1 MARRRLAAF
10 VLLVRCTHGL
20 LLPSAPVR
28 VPLPRGPTRCRRAG
42 AVALRAAPQKYD
54 DTTAPLAA
62 TLRSSEF
69 AAAAATGAK
78 ALAPSVGLAIVG
90 TVAFGPLAVWLRTF
104 INGEGLAVLANDEGQ
119 YFQNYVNAIDV
130 MFSLLLVNTFAWL
143 YNQQE
148 QLYVSLFAEV
158 SVAKALLEQI
168 AYVSRGRPEY
178 AAQLLSNVRRYVDDD
193 LTKLSAEPVT
203 ALLGGSSAS
212 YADPLEQVLARR
224 GYLKPSPP
232 RHRRDVVAGAA
243 SARWRGVD
251 EVSRNYPQIP
261 SVRHRRVRTASRAG
275 HVAHVRGLAGRRLR
289 DRAEP
294 ARGARA
300 APRRVAAEAPRGAL
314 WLVGGA
320 RGLGF
325 SDLSFVGRGHR
336 RRGRAGG
343 RAATGSGRF
352 IWADDVRDRR
362 GGLCGNHL
370 SSAYAPRRRADAV
383 TVK

>member
-1 MARRRLAAF
+1 MPPR
-10 VLLVRCTHGL
+10 
-20 LLPSAPVR
+20 
-28 VPLPRGPTRCRRAG
+28 RGPARCDRERGRCRRAD

-54 DTTAPLAA
+54 ETTAPLAE

-78 ALAPSVGLAIVG
+78 ALAPSVGLAIIG
-90 TVAFGPLAVWLRTF
+90 TIAFGPLAIWLRSF

-203 ALLGGSSAS
+203 ALLGGSPSN
-212 YADPLEQVLARR
+212 YADPLEQVMWLTSV
-224 GYLKPSPP
+224 GSPG
-232 RHRRDVVAGAA
+232 DVY
-243 SARWRGVD
+243 
-251 EVSRNYPQIP
+251 ET
-261 SVRHRRVRTASRAG
+261 VRS
-275 HVAHVRGLAGRRLR
+275 LR
-289 DRAEP
+289 E
-294 ARGARA
+294 ARGQRL
-300 APRRVAAEAPRGAL
+300 GAL
-314 WLVGGA
+314 QRKLPAAHFGLLAVLGVLVLA
-320 RGLGF
+320 IFPL
-325 SDLSFVGRGHR
+325 L
-336 RRGRAGG
+336 A
-343 RAATGSGRF
+343 AATGAAVAPEDGLLRVQAVLF
-352 IWADDVRDRR
+352 GLMTFAIAVAVCVEIIYLRR
-362 GGLCGNHL
+362 EPHAIEQTQPRGHTQVTLAVLYAFWMPAG
-370 SSAYAPRRRADAV
+370 SAYNVDAV
-383 TVK
+383 LEVMIDGLRAEIDERERAVDDAFAGRGDDARPGNPS

>member
-1 MARRRLAAF
+1 MH
-10 VLLVRCTHGL
+10 T
-20 LLPSAPVR
+20 
-28 VPLPRGPTRCRRAG
+28 
-42 AVALRAAPQKYD
+42 VALRAAPQKYD
-54 DTTAPLAA
+54 ETTAPLAA

-69 AAAAATGAK
+69 AATAATLSK
-78 ALAPSVGLAIVG
+78 ALAPSIGLAIVG
-90 TVAFGPLAVWLRTF
+90 TVAFGPLAVWLRSF

-178 AAQLLSNVRRYVDDD
+178 AAQLLENVRRYVEDD

-203 ALLGGSSAS
+203 ALLGGSPSN

-224 GYLKPSPP
+224 GSLKPLEP
-232 RHRRDVVAGAA
+232 RLLDGVE
-243 SARWRGVD
+243 VD

-275 HVAHVRGLAGRRLR
+275 HVADVRGLAGRRLR
-289 DRAEP
+289 DGPEP

-300 APRRVAAEAPRGAL
+300 APRRVAAEAARGAF
-314 WLVGGA
+314 WVAGRFRCIGA
-320 RGLGF
+320 G
-325 SDLSFVGRGHR
+325 DLSFVSRGHR
-336 RRGRAGG
+336 RRRRAGG
-343 RAATGSGRF
+343 RAATGPSCF
-352 IWADDVRDRR
+352 IWADDVRDCR

-370 SSAYAPRRRADAV
+370 SSACALRHRADAV
-383 TVK
+383 TGT

>member
-1 MARRRLAAF
+1 MLMVARRLAALA
-10 VLLVRCTHGL
+10 LLARAAHAL

-28 VPLPRGPTRCRRAG
+28 VPLRRGPARCRRAD

-69 AAAAATGAK
+69 AATASTLSK
-78 ALAPSVGLAIVG
+78 ALAPSVGLAIIG
-90 TVAFGPLAVWLRTF
+90 TVAFGPLAVWLRSF

-203 ALLGGSSAS
+203 ALLGGSPSN

-232 RHRRDVVAGAA
+232 RHRRPSIAPG
-243 SARWRGVD
+243 RWRG
-251 EVSRNYPQIP
+251 
-261 SVRHRRVRTASRAG
+261 G
-275 HVAHVRGLAGRRLR
+275 
-289 DRAEP
+289 
-294 ARGARA
+294 
-300 APRRVAAEAPRGAL
+300 
-314 WLVGGA
+314 
-320 RGLGF
+320 
-325 SDLSFVGRGHR
+325 
-336 RRGRAGG
+336 
-343 RAATGSGRF
+343 
-352 IWADDVRDRR
+352 
-362 GGLCGNHL
+362 
-370 SSAYAPRRRADAV
+370 
-383 TVK
+383 

>member
-1 MARRRLAAF
+1 MPAKARRRVAALAM
-10 VLLVRCTHGL
+10 LTRCVTAL
-20 LLPSAPVR
+20 LLPRAPVR
-28 VPLPRGPTRCRRAG
+28 VHTVG
-42 AVALRAAPQKYD
+42 LRAAPQKYD

-78 ALAPSVGLAIVG
+78 ALAPSIGLALLG
-90 TVAFGPLAVWLRTF
+90 TVAFGPLAVWLRTS

-178 AAQLLSNVRRYVDDD
+178 AAQLLENVRRYVDDD

-203 ALLGGSSAS
+203 ALLGGSPSN

-224 GYLKPSPP
+224 GYL
-232 RHRRDVVAGAA
+232 
-243 SARWRGVD
+243 
-251 EVSRNYPQIP
+251 
-261 SVRHRRVRTASRAG
+261 
-275 HVAHVRGLAGRRLR
+275 
-289 DRAEP
+289 
-294 ARGARA
+294 
-300 APRRVAAEAPRGAL
+300 
-314 WLVGGA
+314 
-320 RGLGF
+320 
-325 SDLSFVGRGHR
+325 
-336 RRGRAGG
+336 
-343 RAATGSGRF
+343 
-352 IWADDVRDRR
+352 
-362 GGLCGNHL
+362 
-370 SSAYAPRRRADAV
+370 
-383 TVK
+383 

>member
-1 MARRRLAAF
+1 MLT
-10 VLLVRCTHGL
+10 RCVTAL
-20 LLPSAPVR
+20 LLPRAPVR
-28 VPLPRGPTRCRRAG
+28 VHTVG
-42 AVALRAAPQKYD
+42 LRAAPQKYD

-78 ALAPSVGLAIVG
+78 ALAPSIGLAILG

-178 AAQLLSNVRRYVDDD
+178 AAQLLENVRRYVDDD

-203 ALLGGSSAS
+203 ALLGGSPSN

-232 RHRRDVVAGAA
+232 RHRRNVVAGAA
-243 SARWRGVD
+243 SARWRG
-251 EVSRNYPQIP
+251 
-261 SVRHRRVRTASRAG
+261 G
-275 HVAHVRGLAGRRLR
+275 
-289 DRAEP
+289 
-294 ARGARA
+294 
-300 APRRVAAEAPRGAL
+300 
-314 WLVGGA
+314 
-320 RGLGF
+320 
-325 SDLSFVGRGHR
+325 
-336 RRGRAGG
+336 
-343 RAATGSGRF
+343 
-352 IWADDVRDRR
+352 
-362 GGLCGNHL
+362 
-370 SSAYAPRRRADAV
+370 
-383 TVK
+383 